1 MPGTIASLA
10 EQAGSRVEITDE
22 RAAGTPRQFRCNA
35 TLTAA
40 QRAAVAELT
49 RHDLGM
55 LVAPPGSGEV
65 RILFVFDPWRSAI
78 LLKERAEEEDS
89 Q

>member
-1 MPGTIASLA
+1 
-10 EQAGSRVEITDE
+10 
-22 RAAGTPRQFRCNA
+22 
-35 TLTAA
+35 
-40 QRAAVAELT
+40 
-49 RHDLGM
+49 M

>member
-1 MPGTIASLA
+1 MNGRPARRNS
-10 EQAGSRVEITDE
+10 
-22 RAAGTPRQFRCNA
+22 FRCNA

-40 QRAAVAELT
+40 QRAAVAERT